1 MKNVEGLITHLARNS
16 DFGAEFFFLEELKTI
31 LVKCQGTTLAKF
43 AAWMHCSAILQRV
56 KCTEYAT
63 RSGIFSF
70 PGVKNR
76 CVSFIPAIPRS
87 LTEKFEHAI
96 LVRSNIFKTT
106 RILFVF
112 D

>member
-16 DFGAEFFFLEELKTI
+16 DFGADIFFFLEELKTI
-31 LVKCQGTTLAKF
+31 LVKCQRTTLAKF

-70 PGVKNR
+70 PGVKVN
-76 CVSFIPAIPRS
+76 
-87 LTEKFEHAI
+87 
-96 LVRSNIFKTT
+96 
-106 RILFVF
+106 
-112 D
+112 